1 MAMVIALPHNHTVDY
16 SNGDVVIIMFMKVK
30 GMDLV
35 LSFRFIPFQIFRFGE
50 VNGYVK

>member
-16 SNGDVVIIMFMKVK
+16 FGDVVIIMFMKVK